1 MNAVEAKNLTKK
13 YKDVTAVDS
22 LSLTIGHGEFFAL
35 LGQNGAGKT
44 TTVKMLTGLISPD
57 GGDALIMGHSIVKE
71 TEKAK
76 SLINVSPQETAVAQ
90 KLSVKENLEFI
101 AELYGADKKQAQKK
115 AQDSLDSFALR
126 QKENAKAKTLSGGMQ
141 RRLSIAMA
149 LITEPEILFL
159 DEPTLGLDVKARRSL
174 WKQISSLKGKTTV
187 ILTTHYLEE
196 AQALADR
203 IGIMDKGTLKI
214 VDTPD
219 NIIKSTGKDNLEDAF
234 LFLTDT
240 EDEEE

>member
-203 IGIMDKGTLKI
+203 IGIMDKGTLRI

-240 EDEEE
+240 EDEE

>member
-1 MNAVEAKNLTKK
+1 MNAVEAKNLSKK
-13 YKDVTAVDS
+13 YKEVTAVDS

-203 IGIMDKGTLKI
+203 IGIMDKGTLRI

>member
-203 IGIMDKGTLKI
+203 IGIMDKGTLRI
-214 VDTPD
+214 VDTLD

>member
-203 IGIMDKGTLKI
+203 IGIMDKGTLRI

-240 EDEEE
+240 GGDEE

>member
-214 VDTPD
+214 VDTPE

>member
-101 AELYGADKKQAQKK
+101 AELYGDNKKQAQKK

-126 QKENAKAKTLSGGMQ
+126 QKENTKAKTLSGGMQ

-203 IGIMDKGTLKI
+203 IGIMDKGTLRI

-240 EDEEE
+240 EGEEE

>member
-57 GGDALIMGHSIVKE
+57 GGDAMIMGHSIVKE

-203 IGIMDKGTLKI
+203 IGIMDKGTLRI

>member
-22 LSLTIGHGEFFAL
+22 LSLSIGHGEFFAL

-214 VDTPD
+214 VDTPE

>member
-203 IGIMDKGTLKI
+203 IGIMDKGTLRI

>member
-22 LSLTIGHGEFFAL
+22 MSLTIGHGEFFAL

-214 VDTPD
+214 VDTPE

>member
-174 WKQISSLKGKTTV
+174 WKHISALKGKTTV

-203 IGIMDKGTLKI
+203 IGIMDKGSLKI
-214 VDTPD
+214 ADTPD

-240 EDEEE
+240 EGEEE

>member
-22 LSLTIGHGEFFAL
+22 MSLTIGHGEFFAL

-214 VDTPD
+214 VDTPE

-240 EDEEE
+240 EDEE

>member
-22 LSLTIGHGEFFAL
+22 MSLTIGHGEFFAL

-76 SLINVSPQETAVAQ
+76 SLINISPQETAVAQ

-214 VDTPD
+214 VDTPE

>member
-115 AQDSLDSFALR
+115 VQDSLDSFALR

-203 IGIMDKGTLKI
+203 IGIMDKGTLRI

>member
-1 MNAVEAKNLTKK
+1 MNAVEAKKLTKK

-101 AELYGADKKQAQKK
+101 AQLYGADKKQAQKK
-115 AQDSLDSFALR
+115 AQESLDSFALR

-203 IGIMDKGTLKI
+203 IGIMDKGTLRI

>member
-141 RRLSIAMA
+141 RRLSIAIA

-203 IGIMDKGTLKI
+203 IGIMDKGTLRI

-240 EDEEE
+240 EGDEE

>member
-44 TTVKMLTGLISPD
+44 TTVKLLTGLISPD

-115 AQDSLDSFALR
+115 AQESLDSFALR
-126 QKENAKAKTLSGGMQ
+126 QKENAKVKTLSGGMQ

-149 LITEPEILFL
+149 LITEPEILLL

-203 IGIMDKGTLKI
+203 IGIMDKGTLRI

-219 NIIKSTGKDNLEDAF
+219 NIIKSTGKDNIEDAF

-240 EDEEE
+240 EGDEE